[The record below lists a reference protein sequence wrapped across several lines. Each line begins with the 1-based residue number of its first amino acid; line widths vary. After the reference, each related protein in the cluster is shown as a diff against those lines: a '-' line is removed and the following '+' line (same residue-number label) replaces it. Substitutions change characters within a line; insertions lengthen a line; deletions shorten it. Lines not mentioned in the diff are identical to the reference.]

1 MLDVAALRTIR
12 ALHDHGGFTAAAQA
26 LGSTQP
32 AVSQL
37 VRRLEAR
44 VGTALV
50 ERAGRAVRLTE
61 AGQVLARH
69 AVTVLA
75 ALDVANEEIAAIA
88 GLRGG
93 RVRIMAFPSSS
104 ADIVPQALARLRRE
118 HPALSVTF
126 NEAEPPESVAAVRS
140 GGCDVAVAFTY
151 PAVTGSGPP
160 DAPGRSPA
168 RGPDDLSGLLTVRLL
183 EDDVHV
189 ALPAGHPLGRK
200 RSVRLADLADEPWI
214 AGCPSCRRHLLALA
228 GQAGFVPGIDFA
240 TDDYVAVLGL
250 VAARLGVA
258 LVPGLVLRTAAR
270 HAVLTRPLTPP
281 SRRSVVAVTTP
292 DLYRVPAVKAM
303 VTALR
308 EAAS

>member
-12 ALHDHGGFTAAAQA
+12 ALHDHSGFTAAAQA
-26 LGSTQP
+26 LGSSQP

-50 ERAGRAVRLTE
+50 ERAGRTVRLTE

-75 ALDVANEEIAAIA
+75 ALDVANEEVAAIA
-88 GLRGG
+88 GLRAG

-104 ADIVPQALARLRRE
+104 ADIVPQALARLRRD

-126 NEAEPPESVAAVRS
+126 SEAEPPESVAAVRS
-140 GGCDVAVAFTY
+140 GGCDVAVTFTY
-151 PAVTGSGPP
+151 PAVTGSGLPA
-160 DAPGRSPA
+160 APTQA
-168 RGPDDLSGLLTVRLL
+168 RASDDLSGLLPVRLL
-183 EDDVHV
+183 ADDVHV

-228 GQAGFVPGIDFA
+228 GRAGFVPGIDFA

-270 HAVLTRPLTPP
+270 HAVVTRPLTPR
-281 SRRSVVAVTTP
+281 SRRSVIAVTTP
-292 DLYRVPAVKAM
+292 DLYRVPAVKALII
-303 VTALR
+303 ALR
-308 EAAS
+308 ETAS